1 VSNIFYG
8 EKSVTAGNAPVVH
21 ETAHQWFG
29 DAVTENDWNDV
40 WLSEGFATYFTLLY
54 TEYAA
59 GRDAFV
65 DGVRR
70 SRNAVLRLEQAL
82 PNTPVVHVNL
92 DEAATQ
98 PNNRLV
104 YEKGAW
110 TLHMLRDLIGTEPFW
125 RGIRLYYQRYANG
138 LASTADLRRTME
150 KVSGQDLRWFFA
162 QWLTRS
168 GVPHL
173 SGDWRYDA
181 TAKQIVV
188 TVRQTQT
195 GDPYRFALGVGVS
208 AASASSPA
216 VRQVQVTERESTF
229 RIAAEA
235 EPASVLLDPGVWLLA
250 DVESFQ
256 RAKKE

>member
-1 VSNIFYG
+1 
-8 EKSVTAGNAPVVH
+8 
-21 ETAHQWFG
+21 
-29 DAVTENDWNDV
+29 
-40 WLSEGFATYFTLLY
+40 TLLY
-54 TEYAA
+54 TEHAA

-65 DGVRR
+65 DGLRR
-70 SRNAVLRLEQAL
+70 RRDIVVRLEKSQ

-92 DEAATQ
+92 DEAKTE

-110 TLHMLRDLIGTEPFW
+110 TLHMLRDLVGTEPFW

-150 KVSGQDLRWFFA
+150 EVSGQDLRWFFA

-168 GVPHL
+168 GVPQV
-173 SGDWRYDA
+173 SGTWRYDTA
-181 TAKQIVV
+181 AKQIVV
-188 TVRQTQT
+188 TVRQTQP
-195 GDPYRFALGVGVS
+195 GDPFRFALGVGVS

-216 VRQVQVTERESTF
+216 IRQVQVTERESTF

-235 EPASVLLDPGVWLLA
+235 EPASVVLDPGVWLLA
-250 DVESFQ
+250 ELGSLQKVGE
-256 RAKKE
+256 R